1 VNPAAA
7 GASAELDSY
16 FPADAE
22 ASILSSLGTG
32 GEAQSWLDPAA
43 GTITTPFVRVTDLA
57 TGSCTTQGNF
67 TYLEVTVTGA
77 GDGPRAD
84 DFGGDLSPE
93 WGLHLVD
100 VNLVMGD
107 VVRNVAAQAEVYEEG

>member
-1 VNPAAA
+1 
-7 GASAELDSY
+7 
-16 FPADAE
+16 
-22 ASILSSLGTG
+22 LGTG
-32 GEAQSWLDPAA
+32 GGDDQAWLDQQA

-57 TGSCTTQGNF
+57 TGTCTTEGNF
-67 TYLEVTVTGA
+67 TYLEVEVTGA

-107 VVRNVAAQAEVYEEG
+107 VVRNVAAQAEAYEEG